1 LLAFSAARGARI
13 ARRRRGPASGIKVQV
28 FHEQYS
34 GETIWLFEG
43 PYSNF
48 LEKTRNSIG
57 FSD

>member
-1 LLAFSAARGARI
+1 LLAFSAARGAQI

-43 PYSNF
+43 LYSNF
-48 LEKTRNSIG
+48 FGKNP
-57 FSD
+57 